1 MEGRPARDPDEEKDV
16 SSPLL
21 KPREVAQLLGI
32 GLSSVYRLAER
43 GTLPTVKI
51 PGTEMVRFRRERI
64 ENLVRQWEDKNGG
77 QKRRER

>member
-1 MEGRPARDPDEEKDV
+1 M
-16 SSPLL
+16 SSPLV

-51 PGTEMVRFRRERI
+51 PGTAMVRFRLGRVE
-64 ENLVRQWEDKNGG
+64 ELVRRWERHKSSRSLRTGG
-77 QKRRER
+77 ER